1 MCGVEYLLNA
11 VHVTGEARDDHASRR
26 FAEHLLDGRDQVAF
40 GDHEPGH
47 FGVGGVDEEE
57 IEPFFA
63 EACEAP
69 EVGDPTVQRELVHL
83 EVTGVQHQPGV
94 GTNGDG
100 QTVGNRVVDGNELEF
115 ERAFLSG
122 LPRLDLDQRRRDL
135 ELLELG
141 SQEMQR
147 QPRRDDGNVAT
158 LAQQIRDAA
167 DVVLVPVRQNDGN
180 DVVEAIPD
188 ATPVGEDDVDAGLML
203 LGKQHAAVDDEQ
215 LSVEFED
222 GHVPADLA
230 ETARR
235 DHAKVPCRQR

>member
-1 MCGVEYLLNA
+1 
-11 VHVTGEARDDHASRR
+11 
-26 FAEHLLDGRDQVAF
+26 
-40 GDHEPGH
+40 
-47 FGVGGVDEEE
+47 
-57 IEPFFA
+57 
-63 EACEAP
+63 
-69 EVGDPTVQRELVHL
+69 
-83 EVTGVQHQPGV
+83 
-94 GTNGDG
+94 
-100 QTVGNRVVDGNELEF
+100 
-115 ERAFLSG
+115 
-122 LPRLDLDQRRRDL
+122 
-135 ELLELG
+135 
-141 SQEMQR
+141 MQR